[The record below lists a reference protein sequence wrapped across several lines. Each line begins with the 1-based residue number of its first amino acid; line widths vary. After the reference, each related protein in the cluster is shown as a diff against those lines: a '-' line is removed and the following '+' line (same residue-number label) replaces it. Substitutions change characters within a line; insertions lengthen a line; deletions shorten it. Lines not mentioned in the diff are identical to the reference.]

1 MKQHPIQL
9 DQEAERMAKILAEK
23 WGLPKQRFMSRVL
36 LRCLE
41 RVFVQEVGTEA
52 NNRFTRQKDGGEK
65 LHVSPLIFRRRLFGG

>member
-9 DQEAERMAKILAEK
+9 DQEAERMAKVLAEK

-41 RVFVQEVGTEA
+41 RVYQQEIGSEQGVAVDPES
-52 NNRFTRQKDGGEK
+52 
-65 LHVSPLIFRRRLFGG
+65 VV

>member
-41 RVFVQEVGTEA
+41 RVFQQESGSEQVNAADFGRA
-52 NNRFTRQKDGGEK
+52 AGKLGGE
-65 LHVSPLIFRRRLFGG
+65 

>member
-9 DQEAERMAKILAEK
+9 DQEAERMAKVLAEK

-41 RVFVQEVGTEA
+41 RVYSQEVETEA
-52 NNRFTRQKDGGEK
+52 NNRLHTTQKGGEK
-65 LHVSPLIFRRRLFGG
+65 NCTE

>member
-9 DQEAERMAKILAEK
+9 DQEAERMAKVLAEK

-41 RVFVQEVGTEA
+41 RVYQQESGSEQPFAADVKGRDSISGCCFD
-52 NNRFTRQKDGGEK
+52 NQKAISE
-65 LHVSPLIFRRRLFGG
+65 